1 MHGTTRQLI
10 SNAIEGV
17 TNGFSKHLEIIG
29 VGFNVKSQNNRLIFQ
44 LGFSHDI
51 AFDLPE
57 GIEAVAQKTS
67 LEIKGAD
74 KQLVGQVAAKIRS
87 LKKPEPYK
95 GKGIRYKDEMRLCI
109 FKSTNHIEAQ
119 IIDDFNQKTI
129 VSASSKEKEFAKKKK
144 ATKTELAALVGASLS
159 KRVKGKKIN
168 KIYFDRNG
176 FRYHGRVKSLADA
189 AREGGLK
196 F

>member
-1 MHGTTRQLI
+1 MSRVGNRLINIPDGVSLENKESQLMVKGPNGSLMVNLCDEVSVNIDDKVMNLSRKSEDKVAKSMHGTTRQLI
-10 SNAIEGV
+10 FNAIEGV

-29 VGFNVKSQNNRLIFQ
+29 VGFNVKSQSNRLIFQ

-57 GIEAVAQKTS
+57 GIEAVANKTT

-95 GKGIRYKDEMRLCI
+95 GKGIRYKNEYVRS
-109 FKSTNHIEAQ
+109 KQ
-119 IIDDFNQKTI
+119 GKT
-129 VSASSKEKEFAKKKK
+129 
-144 ATKTELAALVGASLS
+144 VG
-159 KRVKGKKIN
+159 
-168 KIYFDRNG
+168 
-176 FRYHGRVKSLADA
+176 
-189 AREGGLK
+189 GGE
-196 F
+196 

>member
-1 MHGTTRQLI
+1 MSRVGNRLINIPDGVSLENKDNQLMVKGPNGNILVGLCDEVSLKIEDKSMNLIRNSEDKVSKSMHGTTRQLI
-10 SNAIEGV
+10 FNAIEGV

-29 VGFNVKSQNNRLIFQ
+29 VGFNVKAQNNRLTFQ

-51 AFDLPE
+51 VFDLPD

-95 GKGIRYKDEMRLCI
+95 GKGIRYKGEYVRS
-109 FKSTNHIEAQ
+109 KQ
-119 IIDDFNQKTI
+119 GKT
-129 VSASSKEKEFAKKKK
+129 
-144 ATKTELAALVGASLS
+144 VG
-159 KRVKGKKIN
+159 
-168 KIYFDRNG
+168 
-176 FRYHGRVKSLADA
+176 
-189 AREGGLK
+189 GGE
-196 F
+196 

>member
-1 MHGTTRQLI
+1 MEESCSATFGRMSRVGNRLINIPDGVSLESNENHLIVKGPNGNLMVGLCDEVSVNIEEKTMSLSRKSEDKAAKSMHGTTRQLI
-10 SNAIEGV
+10 FNAIEGV

-29 VGFNVKSQNNRLIFQ
+29 VGFNVKAQNNRLIFQ

-51 AFDLPE
+51 VFYLQE

-95 GKGIRYKDEMRLCI
+95 GKGIRYKDEYVRS
-109 FKSTNHIEAQ
+109 KQ
-119 IIDDFNQKTI
+119 GKT
-129 VSASSKEKEFAKKKK
+129 
-144 ATKTELAALVGASLS
+144 VGGS
-159 KRVKGKKIN
+159 
-168 KIYFDRNG
+168 
-176 FRYHGRVKSLADA
+176 
-189 AREGGLK
+189 E
-196 F
+196 